1 MAYEYPQTVA
11 WTAARRKVGVM
22 ADLGEF
28 PVAGVLRAEDI
39 ARARTFYTD
48 VLGLKAMDA
57 PGSSGEGMGMFTA
70 GGGTMV
76 MIYER
81 PGMPAPENTTLGFGV
96 AVDKFDEVIADL
108 RGRGV
113 IFEDYDLPDIGLKTV
128 DGVGDYD
135 GAKVA
140 WFKDTE
146 GNIINIASM

>member
-1 MAYEYPQTVA
+1 MAE
-11 WTAARRKVGVM
+11 
-22 ADLGEF
+22 LGEF
-28 PVAGVLRAEDI
+28 PVCGVLRAEDI
-39 ARARTFYTD
+39 ARAKKFYTE
-48 VLGLKAMDA
+48 VLGLKAMEA
-57 PGSSGEGMGMFTA
+57 SGPSSEGMYTA

-81 PGMPAPENTTLGFGV
+81 PGMPAPQNTTLGFGV
-96 AVDKFDEVIADL
+96 APEKFDEVIGGL
-108 RGRGV
+108 RAKGV
-113 IFEDYDLPDIGLKTV
+113 TFEDYDMPDQGIKTV